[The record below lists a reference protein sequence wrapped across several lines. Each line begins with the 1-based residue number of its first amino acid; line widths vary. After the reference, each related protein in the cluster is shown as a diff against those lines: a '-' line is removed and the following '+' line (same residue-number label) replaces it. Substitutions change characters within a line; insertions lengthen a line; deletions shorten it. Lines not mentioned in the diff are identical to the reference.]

1 MGPCIVEI
9 DYNRCRNEDII
20 FQGFSAYS
28 DGRTEDGDNHN
39 IPTFSPKSK
48 GIITKNLAPT
58 NVMTKFHEDLT
69 KTKTLRVHL
78 RSLVRGQAIPYKFT
92 QSCHSLIMHLLIRL
106 QDA

>member
-1 MGPCIVEI
+1 MGPCIYQYE
-9 DYNRCRNEDII
+9 DNRCRNEDII
-20 FQGFSAYS
+20 FDDTFCAIVSEF
-28 DGRTEDGDNHN
+28 TESNFDQD
-39 IPTFSPKSK
+39 SVLVEV
-48 GIITKNLAPT
+48 KNLAPT